1 MSVRRIMA
9 HICALFSGDQTCSLI
24 LQRGQTVN
32 AGGLPAKDDKESERV
47 GTRRSSLSFF
57 TYMKPLS
64 ETPSRQAAF
73 SRVNHRLT
81 PRSKTLLDRTPSAPS
96 DAQCGRF
103 DALASNW
110 LPLCTGDPIMNMRTL
125 LMTTALACTAFAGF
139 AQANDTSSS
148 QAVPYHYGM
157 PLNVGKVISMTE
169 PSTLDCEVV
178 TADMKYIDSTS
189 GKPAEITYRK
199 LSDACSYQS

>member
-32 AGGLPAKDDKESERV
+32 AGTLPAKDDKAPERV
-47 GTRRSSLSFF
+47 GPGRSSLSFF

-64 ETPSRQAAF
+64 ETTSRQAAF
-73 SRVNHRLT
+73 LRVNHRLT
-81 PRSKTLLDRTPSAPS
+81 PRSKTLLDRTPSDSS

-103 DALASNW
+103 GASHVELTLSLHW
-110 LPLCTGDPIMNMRTL
+110 RPFMNMRTL
-125 LMTTALACTAFAGF
+125 LMTSALACTAFAGL
-139 AQANDTSSS
+139 AQANDTSTS

-157 PLNVGKVISMTE
+157 PLHVGKVVALTE
-169 PSTLDCEVV
+169 PNTLDCKVI
-178 TADMKYIDSTS
+178 TAEMKYIDTS

-199 LSDACSYQS
+199 LSDACSYQN